1 MVLIHAKADAGRCFL
16 GNSVKSRIFIGYA
29 AIFLVTLVAAV
40 LLIQSNRQLMQ
51 QVGGF
56 VDRSVPALQ
65 AVSALQNTIG
75 QQVLAGYELYGT
87 VIKSSEFSEK
97 QQRMEQAL
105 QRHLQTLDKIGGNS
119 LQQGQQKL
127 QQALQQLLQ
136 VMQTAPVD
144 WDQAR
149 IELSVVN
156 QTATELNQQLETLA
170 ASITQD
176 AQAST
181 KNISGALSQNSSTV
195 VVLLLLIVLV
205 AVGFFLLAQKQIA
218 HPIIRLSSDLQQV
231 ADSRDLT
238 RHLRTDTVAEVNSV
252 AASINQLLGV
262 FKSGIADIY
271 QAISGINQ
279 AVDALAGS
287 SAQSSSAVQQLEK
300 TISVLVNSMAQ
311 LEQHMEDSVSRSM
324 HAATAAQAGATAMSQ
339 SQVEVQQTADSIR
352 QLSGDIEN
360 TGQMLLTL
368 QATGTEVSGV
378 VKTIADIASQTNL
391 LALNAAIEAARA
403 GESGRGFAVV
413 ADEVRTLAVRTQQST
428 AEINNMLAKIVSSI
442 QAAVANMQSNRE
454 TAQHS
459 VELACQLVQ
468 TLENGRQVILTLAD
482 VSQEAADLANHSQ
495 QKASKLKHEIL
506 AFEQNGQSVSAANQ
520 AVASTSQALT
530 GLAGQ
535 LRKTAALFK
544 H

>member
-1 MVLIHAKADAGRCFL
+1 MARSG
-16 GNSVKSRIFIGYA
+16 SVKSRIFIGYA
-29 AIFLVTLVAAV
+29 AIFFVTLVAAV
-40 LLIQSNRQLMQ
+40 LLIQSNRQLIHE
-51 QVGGF
+51 VDGF

-65 AVSALQNTIG
+65 AVSALQNATR

-87 VIKSSEFSEK
+87 IIKSAEFTEK
-97 QQRMEQAL
+97 QQLVQQTLPRYL
-105 QRHLQTLDKIGGNS
+105 TTLDKIGGQS
-119 LQQGQQKL
+119 LPQQQEKL

-136 VMQTAPVD
+136 VMQAEQVD

-149 IELSVVN
+149 VQLNTIT
-156 QTATELNQQLETLA
+156 QTAAELNQQLETLA
-170 ASITQD
+170 SKITKD
-176 AQAST
+176 AQTST
-181 KNISGALSQNSSTV
+181 QNVSDALSQNSTTV

-205 AVGFFLLAQKQIA
+205 AIGFFLLAQKQIA
-218 HPIIRLSSDLQQV
+218 NPIIRLSSDLQQV

-238 RHLRTDTVAEVNSV
+238 RSIDSDTVAEVNSV
-252 AASINQLLGV
+252 ATSINQLLRV

-271 QAISGINQ
+271 QAIAGINQ

-300 TISVLVNSMAQ
+300 TLSVLVHSMAQ
-311 LEQHMEDSVSRSM
+311 LEQHMEDSVNRSV
-324 HAATAAQAGATAMSQ
+324 HAARSADAGAAAMSQ
-339 SQVEVQQTADSIR
+339 SQIVVKQTADSIS
-352 QLSGDIEN
+352 QLSGDIET

-428 AEINNMLAKIVSSI
+428 AEINSMLAKIVSSI
-442 QAAVANMQSNRE
+442 QAAVTNMQSNRE
-454 TAQHS
+454 TAQRS
-459 VELACQLVQ
+459 VELAGQLVQ
-468 TLENGRQVILTLAD
+468 TLEDGRQVILTLAG

-495 QKASKLKHEIL
+495 QKASALKHEIL

-535 LRKTAALFK
+535 LRKTASLFK
-544 H
+544 L

>member
-1 MVLIHAKADAGRCFL
+1 MGS
-16 GNSVKSRIFIGYA
+16 SVKSRILIGYA

-40 LLIQSNRQLMQ
+40 LLLQSNRQLMQ

-65 AVSALQNTIG
+65 AVSAVQNITG

-87 VIKSSEFSEK
+87 VLESGKFSAT
-97 QQRMEQAL
+97 QQQMQQAVQTHLKTLDHIGGQAL
-105 QRHLQTLDKIGGNS
+105 QQE
-119 LQQGQQKL
+119 QQKL
-127 QQALQQLLQ
+127 QQALQQLLK

-149 IELSVVN
+149 IELNLIN
-156 QTATELNQQLETLA
+156 QTASNLNQQLESLA
-170 ASITQD
+170 ANITRD

-181 KNISGALSQNSSTV
+181 ENISSALTQNSSTV

-218 HPIIRLSSDLQQV
+218 NPIIQLSSDLQQV

-238 RHLRTDTVAEVNSV
+238 RQLQSDTVAEVNSV
-252 AASINQLLGV
+252 ATSINQLLAV

-271 QAISGINQ
+271 QAIRGINQ
-279 AVDALAGS
+279 AVESLAGS
-287 SAQSSSAVQQLEK
+287 SAQSSNAVEQLQN
-300 TISVLVNSMAQ
+300 TISLLVNSMTQ
-311 LEQHMEDSVSRSM
+311 LEQQMEDSVGRSM
-324 HAATAAQAGATAMSQ
+324 HAATSAQAGATAMSQ
-339 SQVEVQQTADSIR
+339 SQIEVQQTADSIR
-352 QLSGDIEN
+352 QLSGDIET

-368 QATGTEVSGV
+368 QVTGTEVSGV

-428 AEINNMLAKIVSSI
+428 AEINKMLAKIVSSI
-442 QAAVANMQSNRE
+442 QAAVTNMQSNRE

-468 TLENGRQVILTLAD
+468 TLENGRQLILTLAD
-482 VSQEAADLANHSQ
+482 VSQQAADLANHSQ
-495 QKASKLKHEIL
+495 QKASELKHEIL
-506 AFEQNGQSVSAANQ
+506 AFEQNGQAVSAANQ

-530 GLAGQ
+530 GLAEQ
-535 LRKTAALFK
+535 LRNTAALFK

>member
-1 MVLIHAKADAGRCFL
+1 MAHSG
-16 GNSVKSRIFIGYA
+16 SVKSRIFIGYA
-29 AIFLVTLVAAV
+29 AIFFVTLIAAV
-40 LLIQSNRQLMQ
+40 LLIQSNRQLMRE
-51 QVGGF
+51 VGGF

-65 AVSALQNTIG
+65 AISALQNVTH

-87 VIKSSEFSEK
+87 TIKSAEFSEK
-97 QQRMEQAL
+97 QQGMEQSSQRYL
-105 QRHLQTLDKIGGNS
+105 QVLDKAGGQDLQT
-119 LQQGQQKL
+119 GQQQL

-136 VMQTAPVD
+136 VMAAAQVD

-149 IELSVVN
+149 VQLSAIN
-156 QTATELNQQLETLA
+156 LAAGALNQQLETLA
-170 ASITQD
+170 AKITGE
-176 AQAST
+176 AHAST
-181 KNISGALSQNSSTV
+181 TNISGSLAQNSTTV
-195 VVLLLLIVLV
+195 VALLLMILTV
-205 AVGFFLLAQKQIA
+205 AIGFFLLAQKQIA
-218 HPIIRLSSDLQQV
+218 NPIIRLSGELQQV
-231 ADSRDLT
+231 ADSRDLN
-238 RHLRTDTVAEVNSV
+238 RSLSTDTVAEVNSV
-252 AASINQLLGV
+252 AASINLLLRV
-262 FKSGIADIY
+262 FKNGITDIY
-271 QAISGINQ
+271 QAITGINQ

-300 TISVLVNSMAQ
+300 TLAVLVSSMAQ
-311 LEQHMEDSVSRSM
+311 LEQQMEDSVSRSM
-324 HAATAAQAGATAMSQ
+324 HAASSAHAGAAAMSQ
-339 SQVEVQQTADSIR
+339 SQSEVQQTSDSIS
-352 QLSGDIEN
+352 QLSADIET
-360 TGQMLLTL
+360 TGHMLLTL

-454 TAQHS
+454 TAQRS
-459 VELACQLVQ
+459 VELAGRLVQ
-468 TLENGRQVILTLAD
+468 TLENGRQVILTLAG

-495 QKASKLKHEIL
+495 QKARALQHEII
-506 AFEQNGQSVSAANQ
+506 AFEQNSQSVSAANQ

-535 LRKTAALFK
+535 LRHTAGLFK
-544 H
+544 L